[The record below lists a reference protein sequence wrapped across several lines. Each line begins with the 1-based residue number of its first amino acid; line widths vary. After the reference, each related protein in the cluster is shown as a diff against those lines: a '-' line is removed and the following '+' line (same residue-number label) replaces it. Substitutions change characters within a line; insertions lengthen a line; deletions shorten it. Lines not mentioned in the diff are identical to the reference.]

1 MKLPAGFVPGV
12 GVVQATARGGLGE
25 RLLKRMGWVDGA
37 GLGVG
42 GRGRA
47 TALANLTGA
56 KMVFVE
62 AAGVWLAVDYSGGLA
77 ASGFHVPAC
86 AFASIDCTIC

>member
-47 TALANLTGA
+47 TALEVAQRRDN
-56 KMVFVE
+56 
-62 AAGVWLAVDYSGGLA
+62 AGVRGKEGD
-77 ASGFHVPAC
+77 
-86 AFASIDCTIC
+86 